1 MDRLFENKGVRFLY
15 PSSRGWSLH
24 HTSGSCARQ
33 EVRHGT
39 GGVLLSVT
47 MERVH
52 PHKEA
57 EQLTRDSNQQV
68 LLKVESCQQVV
79 SPEPV
84 EIPVFALE
92 PMQFVKTERTVV
104 IRQDNKEE
112 TRKQVSLVGS
122 HRVDED
128 RSIAVSILAEC
139 PEGAWDTFWPF
150 MQDMLESLEL
160 SQAQVI
166 WEVLEGGGLESGTL
180 QQLPGSRR
188 QVPPSP
194 ERAVSGEQG

>member
-1 MDRLFENKGVRFLY
+1 MWRR
-15 PSSRGWSLH
+15 PGW
-24 HTSGSCARQ
+24 
-33 EVRHGT
+33 
-39 GGVLLSVT
+39 
-47 MERVH
+47 
-52 PHKEA
+52 PNHK
-57 EQLTRDSNQQV
+57 S
-68 LLKVESCQQVV
+68 
-79 SPEPV
+79 
-84 EIPVFALE
+84 
-92 PMQFVKTERTVV
+92 
-104 IRQDNKEE
+104 
-112 TRKQVSLVGS
+112 VSLLQ
-122 HRVDED
+122 DED

-188 QVPPSP
+188 QVWCFCGHLCLCHDSSEANLTKGAWLVVQVPPSP